1 VRVSKTPQVGF
12 GLAVRRRRREARLTC
27 EDVAAAAGVSRSWLH
42 NLEAGRANPTLE
54 LAHRI
59 AGALGLPFHDLAW
72 RAAVLET
79 SVCGATANV
88 PPASSSVRPANAP
101 LRRASRVQ

>member
-1 VRVSKTPQVGF
+1 
-12 GLAVRRRRREARLTC
+12 
-27 EDVAAAAGVSRSWLH
+27 
-42 NLEAGRANPTLE
+42 LE

-72 RAAVLET
+72 RAAVLAT

-88 PPASSSVRPANAP
+88 PVASSSVRPANAP
-101 LRRASRVQ
+101 LRRASRVR